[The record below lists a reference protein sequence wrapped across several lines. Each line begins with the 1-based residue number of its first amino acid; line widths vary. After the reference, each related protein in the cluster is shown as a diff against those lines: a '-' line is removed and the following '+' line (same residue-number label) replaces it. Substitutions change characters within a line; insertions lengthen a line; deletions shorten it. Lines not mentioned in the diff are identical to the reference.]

1 MRFNRF
7 NYDGKPIIKLNALQ
21 FEMKKQIERKIEEG
35 IYSFESV
42 SCCVCSS
49 KNFETL
55 STKDRYGLY
64 VPVVICKDC
73 GLIQTNPRMTQEAY
87 NQFYD
92 TEQKKLYVGK
102 GIPTD
107 EYFKSQYEKGKRIY
121 AYLKKNLRKDLT
133 NLKVLEVGTG
143 AGGILYYFKEQMNE
157 VYGCD
162 LASEY
167 IMYGKEKYNLNLQV
181 GTIHDIDINWTPDI
195 VIYSHVLEHILNPV
209 EELVKLKLVVDKNSY
224 LYIELPGVKY
234 LTHSYDLNFLKQL
247 QNAHVYY
254 FTLTTLKNVLRKS
267 GWDFVCGN
275 EVIYSIFK
283 PSSNKK
289 GNCESDYDDV
299 LSFLRKMEYHRFI
312 PTPYNV
318 KRIMIPIVIS
328 FLKWTG
334 LYNMVKGCYYNL
346 KSK

>member
-1 MRFNRF
+1 M
-7 NYDGKPIIKLNALQ
+7 
-21 FEMKKQIERKIEEG
+21 
-35 IYSFESV
+35 
-42 SCCVCSS
+42 
-49 KNFETL
+49 
-55 STKDRYGLY
+55 
-64 VPVVICKDC
+64 
-73 GLIQTNPRMTQEAY
+73 
-87 NQFYD
+87 
-92 TEQKKLYVGK
+92 
-102 GIPTD
+102 
-107 EYFKSQYEKGKRIY
+107 
-121 AYLKKNLRKDLT
+121 RKDLT

-283 PSSNKK
+283 PSSNNK

-328 FLKWTG
+328 TLKWTG